1 MRMHWQL
8 SSNSNLKFKS
18 CSLTQ
23 PCSSTVSLRIVVST
37 CIQGKTMNSGTYSPS
52 PCAMS
57 ITANGHQTV
66 CQTMCQCVGVCVCVC
81 VYVCVCACVRVC
93 VRESARVS
101 VCVCISRGYHGAK
114 RPGTL
119 LFSPVWRGPRR
130 VLVIETKGNAG
141 GEFHYA
147 VGVCT
152 MDVPVVTS
160 RKECLKIVDS
170 WPGSIIEPAQ
180 EYLLTRATGLCK
192 TYGIS
197 DKFPFPRKVK
207 CLCPRGTM
215 DWSKRAALIDD

>member
-1 MRMHWQL
+1 MYRCKSPWHVRMHWQL

-101 VCVCISRGYHGAK
+101 VTRSVCVCVFPEDITAQSD
-114 RPGTL
+114 PGPYY
-119 LFSPVWRGPRR
+119 FPQS
-130 VLVIETKGNAG
+130 
-141 GEFHYA
+141 GEDQ
-147 VGVCT
+147 GV
-152 MDVPVVTS
+152 
-160 RKECLKIVDS
+160 
-170 WPGSIIEPAQ
+170 
-180 EYLLTRATGLCK
+180 Y
-192 TYGIS
+192 
-197 DKFPFPRKVK
+197 
-207 CLCPRGTM
+207 
-215 DWSKRAALIDD
+215 